1 MEEKRIAI
9 FVVDGN
15 VKVASKLRD
24 VVLDIV
30 GFDNLGEY
38 VEPALQGYCIKNRR
52 EYDSKR
58 SNGRIR
64 LNFLI

>member
-1 MEEKRIAI
+1 MTSYFVKLGCRKDETDGRKTNCD

-38 VEPALQGYCIKNRR
+38 VEPAFTGILY
-52 EYDSKR
+52 
-58 SNGRIR
+58 
-64 LNFLI
+64 

>member
-1 MEEKRIAI
+1 MKQMEEKRIAI

-30 GFDNLGEY
+30 DFDNLGEY
-38 VEPALQGYCIKNRR
+38 VEPAFTGILY
-52 EYDSKR
+52 
-58 SNGRIR
+58 
-64 LNFLI
+64 

>member
-38 VEPALQGYCIKNRR
+38 VESAFTGILY
-52 EYDSKR
+52 
-58 SNGRIR
+58 
-64 LNFLI
+64 